1 MAAVLSLNST
11 ARADGYARTRLPAAT
26 KVVAGYWHNFNNGSA
41 VMRLREVPDRYNVV
55 YVAFAES
62 DAGDRATMHFTPS
75 NAIPGNTVEDFKE
88 DVHFLQARGTKVIIS
103 AGGANA
109 YVKLDSDT
117 KTTAFVTSMIG
128 IIDEYDFDGMDID
141 IEAGTFVLDA
151 GDTDFRNPTTTT
163 IVNLI
168 DATRRI
174 CAHYS
179 GTLML
184 TSAPETAY
192 VQGAMEAYANTWGA
206 YMPWIEGVRDILDY
220 IHPQYYNASAV
231 RGLDG
236 KYHGPGTSGFLTAG
250 SEDLLRGYNVG
261 GHFFQPLR
269 PDQVAVGVPASQNA
283 GGSFIA
289 LDQVLTA
296 MKYMDTG
303 DKAASGYTGSYT
315 LLQSGGYPGFRGVM
329 TWSVNW
335 DSTTD
340 GGTEV
345 YEFAN
350 TFGGYYDTGGAPVLS
365 ISDASTEEGDTGTRD
380 LAFTVT
386 LSKEADAE
394 VRVDYST
401 QDGTALAGT
410 DYTAASGTLIFA
422 VGETEKSVAV
432 PILGNTEVEGN
443 KTFTVKLANSS
454 GADIAGGTATGTIL
468 NDDSSGA
475 APPQGLSKLPANRPI
490 VVGYLNALRDATGHE
505 QVLTP
510 ERIATEIAGIHWG
523 GYDVIV
529 HAFAEPV
536 DSDGSVG
543 EGLGNFKAYRD
554 DLIRE
559 AHARGKSVI
568 MSIGGAYPARLA
580 GQFQNIATDAVK
592 RANFISDVVSYLSTH
607 HYDGVDIDW
616 EFPDVPAGKAAL
628 TQLMT
633 ELHAAVKLEHADYM
647 VMFGTGPGWYM
658 GSYDFAALKDHC
670 DFFFYFGYDWKSA
683 SPSGANGPMKAPG
696 SGAQWTTANDTM
708 YEKSV
713 RAGLQYAIDK
723 GFPPGKIICGLPFYG
738 SDNTSWAA
746 VRDTWAADQA
756 TYDAAIHADAMEVRI
771 NGAWFTTPK
780 ALKMKMDALLKTE
793 STELHDGKV
802 LRGVGTWE
810 IGHEHRSHPDLSTA
824 FEEWMADYANEIGW
838 QRQYEPGAAGN
849 VTLED
854 WKSDHGIDDIHGDS
868 DGNGLPDLIDFLTG
882 NNPTTGEGRA
892 YAIEAD
898 IRTLNVDGAEAEY
911 FIAELDVDP
920 HAEGVEYRIEASGD
934 LVTWDPGC
942 NIMVFHEST
951 ANPDGGVHAVW
962 RAEMPANSASPRQF
976 ARLVARES
984 L

>member
-1 MAAVLSLNST
+1 LFSFLAVPAAAVFSLGLT
-11 ARADGYARTRLPAAT
+11 ARADDFTRTRLPATT

-41 VMRLREVPDRYNVV
+41 VMRLREVPERYNVV
-55 YVAFAES
+55 YIAFAES

-75 NAIPGNTVEDFKE
+75 NAVPGQTVENFKE

-117 KTTAFVTSMIG
+117 KKAAFVSSMIG
-128 IIDEYDFDGMDID
+128 IIEDYDFDGMDID

-163 IVNLI
+163 IVNL
-168 DATRRI
+168 
-174 CAHYS
+174 
-179 GTLML
+179 
-184 TSAPETAY
+184 
-192 VQGAMEAYANTWGA
+192 VQGALEAYAGIWGA

-220 IHPQYYNASAV
+220 IHPQYYNAAAIK
-231 RGLDG
+231 GLDG
-236 KYHGPGTSGFLTAG
+236 KHHGPGTSGMLSAG

-261 GHFFQPLR
+261 GHPFAPLR
-269 PDQVAVGVPASQNA
+269 ADQVAIGVPATQNA

-289 LDQVLTA
+289 LDQVLSA
-296 MKYMDTG
+296 VKYLETG

-365 ISDASTEEGDTGTRD
+365 IADASTEEGDSGTRD
-380 LAFTVT
+380 LVFLVT

-410 DYTAASGTLIFA
+410 DYTAVSGTLVFA
-422 VGETEKSVAV
+422 AGETEKSVVV

-443 KTFTVKLANSS
+443 KTFAVKLANSS
-454 GADIAGGTATGTIL
+454 GADIADGTATGTIL

-475 APPQGLSKLPANRPI
+475 APPRGLSKLPKNRPV
-490 VVGYLNALRDATGHE
+490 VVGYVNSLRDANGAE
-505 QVLTP
+505 QSLTP
-510 ERIATEIAGIHWG
+510 EQIATEMATLHWG
-523 GYDVIV
+523 GYDVVV

-536 DSDGSVG
+536 DTDGSIG
-543 EGLGNFKAYRD
+543 EGLGNFKAYQD
-554 DLIRE
+554 ALISE
-559 AHARGKSVI
+559 AHAHGKAVI
-568 MSIGGAYPARLA
+568 LSIGGAAPARLA
-580 GQFQNIATDAVK
+580 TQFHNIATDDAK
-592 RANFISDVVSYLSTH
+592 RASFVSSVVGYLSIH

-616 EFPDVPAGKAAL
+616 EYPPDANAGKAAF
-628 TQLMT
+628 TRLMT
-633 ELHAAVKLEHADYM
+633 DLYAAVKLEHNDYI

-670 DFFFYFGYDWKSA
+670 DLYFYFGYDWKN
-683 SPSGANGPMKAPG
+683 PANGPVRNPG
-696 SGAQWTTANDTM
+696 SGPQWTTANDTM
-708 YEKSV
+708 YEQSV

-738 SDNTSWAA
+738 SNNSSWSS
-746 VRDTWAADQA
+746 VRDTWAADRA
-756 TYDAAIHADAMEVRI
+756 TYDAAIDADSMEVEI
-771 NGAWFTTPK
+771 NGAWFTSPK

-793 STELHDGKV
+793 STELHNGKI

-824 FEEWMADYANEIGW
+824 FEEWMSDYANEIGW
-838 QRQYEPGAAGN
+838 HRQYEPGAAGN
-849 VTLED
+849 VTLEN

-868 DGNGLPDLIDFLTG
+868 DGNGLPDLIDFLIG
-882 NNPTTGEGRA
+882 NNPTTGEGTPA
-892 YAIEAD
+892 AISAD
-898 IRTLNVDGAEAEY
+898 IRGLNVEGAVADY
-911 FIAELDVDP
+911 FVAELDVDP
-920 HAEGVEYRIEASGD
+920 HAEGVEYRIELSDD
-934 LVTWDPGC
+934 LADWDPSRQ
-942 NIMVFHEST
+942 IMILHES
-951 ANPDGGVHAVW
+951 AENPDGSVHAVW
-962 RAEMPANSASPRQF
+962 RTPAPMASGTPRKF
-976 ARLVARES
+976 ARLAARVAG
-984 L
+984 